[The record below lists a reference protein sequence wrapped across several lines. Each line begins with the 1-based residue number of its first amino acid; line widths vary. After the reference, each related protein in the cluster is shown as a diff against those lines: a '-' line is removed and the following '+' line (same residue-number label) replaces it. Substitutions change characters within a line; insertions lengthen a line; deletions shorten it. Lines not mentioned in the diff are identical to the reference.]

1 TQHLP
6 SAELLSI
13 LGPHGNLPS
22 RGWSV
27 QPRERPP
34 VDSFALVRT
43 GAVPN
48 AGGEPRPEAG
58 AQRKREGG
66 GATALVLIGGPSSA
80 YHRGMLVVGKVPKKR
95 RRPSMWP
102 QLSSP
107 LEHFFLS
114 LSLLLLSWCALD
126 WTAHILVASAS
137 ELASHLTRPV
147 TVSASCIPRTRL
159 TLALI
164 PCPCS
169 GAS

>member
-1 TQHLP
+1 
-6 SAELLSI
+6 
-13 LGPHGNLPS
+13 
-22 RGWSV
+22 
-27 QPRERPP
+27 
-34 VDSFALVRT
+34 
-43 GAVPN
+43 
-48 AGGEPRPEAG
+48 
-58 AQRKREGG
+58 
-66 GATALVLIGGPSSA
+66 
-80 YHRGMLVVGKVPKKR
+80 MKR
-95 RRPSMWP
+95 RFQQGTVFHHPPLNSRVVDRHTTFLHEFFDMPVAQGIGDIPSHPHQNNPSMWP

-169 GAS
+169 GDS

>member
-1 TQHLP
+1 MDKP
-6 SAELLSI
+6 SQRAFS
-13 LGPHGNLPS
+13 PHIS
-22 RGWSV
+22 RGCTAQQNS
-27 QPRERPP
+27 QP
-34 VDSFALVRT
+34 V
-43 GAVPN
+43 N
-48 AGGEPRPEAG
+48 
-58 AQRKREGG
+58 
-66 GATALVLIGGPSSA
+66 
-80 YHRGMLVVGKVPKKR
+80 
-95 RRPSMWP
+95 PSMWP

-169 GAS
+169 GDS